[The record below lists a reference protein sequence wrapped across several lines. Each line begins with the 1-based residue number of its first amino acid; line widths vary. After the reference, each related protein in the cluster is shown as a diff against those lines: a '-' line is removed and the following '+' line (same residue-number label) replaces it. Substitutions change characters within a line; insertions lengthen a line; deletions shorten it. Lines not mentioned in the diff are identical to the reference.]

1 MRVCRLY
8 FPYRRFVEGMCHR
21 PMLARVTYTLI
32 IACREDIVFRKSLA
46 LTLLLV
52 LVIAALGV
60 STLSAQG
67 PERSYIVMANNS
79 GADLGARIEA
89 AGGVMTAFMPEIR
102 AATAVS
108 TNPNF
113 SSQIRGVRS
122 VIPDLVYQFDLPPR
136 EGEFIAI
143 ADVGDPPFS
152 GAGDVFFD
160 LQWGHTAVRATHA
173 WANGVRGAGV
183 QVAVLDGGFDLT
195 HPDLVPNINLA
206 LSANFVPGESLQYG
220 LPDTFSHG
228 AHVAG
233 TIAAAQNDFGVI
245 GVAPNAELI
254 LVKVLSDGGSGAFSW
269 VAAGII
275 HAANVGA
282 DIINMSLGASIP
294 QSGIP
299 GDITANEVAE
309 LRVLMNRVNNYAS
322 QQGVTII
329 TSAGNSG
336 LDRDKTGNLLV
347 LPADMPNVI
356 SISATAPVGWAT
368 DPLNIFLDN
377 LASYSNYG
385 RSAIDFAAP
394 GGDFV
399 YPGNENCTIAGLL
412 RPCWVFDLVFS
423 TGNGGWYWSAGTSM
437 AAPHA
442 AGIAALIISENGG
455 SMHPAQV
462 EAQLRQRA
470 YNPDGSQGRHPFYG
484 MGRVSSGY

>member
-1 MRVCRLY
+1 MKLTVLRILL
-8 FPYRRFVEGMCHR
+8 FV
-21 PMLARVTYTLI
+21 MLISIFSV
-32 IACREDIVFRKSLA
+32 
-46 LTLLLV
+46 
-52 LVIAALGV
+52 V
-60 STLSAQG
+60 SVSAQSG
-67 PERSYIVMANNS
+67 VERAYIVMANDS
-79 GADLGARIEA
+79 GSDLANRISA
-89 AGGVMTAFMPEIR
+89 AGGVMTSFMPEIR

-108 TNPNF
+108 SNPNF
-113 SSQIRGVRS
+113 ASQIRGVRS
-122 VIPDLVYQFDLPPR
+122 VIPDLVYQFDMPR
-136 EGEFIAI
+136 VEEFITI
-143 ADVGDPPFS
+143 NNVGDPPFS
-152 GAGDVFFD
+152 GSADFFFD
-160 LQWGHTAVRATHA
+160 LQWGHNAVRAQHA
-173 WANGVRGAGV
+173 WANGVRGQGV

-195 HPDLVPNINLA
+195 HPDLAPNINLA
-206 LSANFVPGESLQYG
+206 LSANFVPGETLQYA
-220 LPDTFSHG
+220 LPDPFSHG
-228 AHVAG
+228 SHVAG
-233 TIAAAQNDFGVI
+233 TIAAAQNDFGII
-245 GVAPNAELI
+245 GVAPDAELI

-294 QSGIP
+294 QRGICDEF
-299 GDITANEVAE
+299 GCISANEVAE

-336 LDRDKTGNLLV
+336 LDRDKTRDLLV

-356 SISATAPVGWAT
+356 SISATAPIGWAT
-368 DPLNIFLDN
+368 DPGNIFLDN
-377 LASYSNYG
+377 LSSYSNYG

-394 GGDFV
+394 GGDFI
-399 YPGNENCTIAGLL
+399 YPTDEPCTIAGLL

-423 TGNGGWYWSAGTSM
+423 AGNQGWYWSAGTSM

-470 YNPDGSQGRHPFYG
+470 DRLGSNGRDPAYG